1 MMQIDVLE
9 QQPSVTSWMDK
20 WRNVSGVG
28 GKLPAPETE
37 PFTPEGFKIILVT
50 TAYSR
55 GNRMKRGGSMRSKKR
70 NHSKSLKQTFREA
83 KELTGCVPV
92 NPSPTETAP
101 DVVSVAVSFTFDNM
115 NPARKADISEFL
127 IGQVQDV
134 VYQAYRNSGKKPIE
148 V

>member
-9 QQPSVTSWMDK
+9 KQSSVTSWMDK
-20 WRNVSGVG
+20 WSNVTGVG
-28 GKLPAPETE
+28 GKQPAPDSE
-37 PFTPEGFKIILVT
+37 PFVPEGFKIILVT

-101 DVVSVAVSFTFDNM
+101 DMVSVDVSFKFDNM
-115 NPARKADISEFL
+115 NPARKADISESL
-127 IGQVQDV
+127 KKQIHDT
-134 VYQAYRNSGKKPIE
+134 VYACYRDSGVKPIE

>member
-9 QQPSVTSWMDK
+9 QQSSVTSWMDK
-20 WRNVSGVG
+20 WSNVTGVG
-28 GKLPAPETE
+28 GKQPAPETI
-37 PFTPEGFKIILVT
+37 PFAPEGYKIFLVT
-50 TAYSR
+50 TSYSR
-55 GNRMKRGGSMRSKKR
+55 GGRMKLGGSMRSKKR
-70 NHSKSLKQTFREA
+70 NHSKSLKQAFREA
-83 KELTGCVPV
+83 KELSGCVPV

-101 DVVSVAVSFTFDNM
+101 DMVSVDVSFTFDNM

-127 IGQVQDV
+127 IGHVQDV